1 MLDKKWIVPGLM
13 ILGAFLV
20 IISIWGPQGGFS
32 PSRKEAPLAYL
43 SEKTGEV
50 TVSNNQMPAPVP
62 AKLNLSFYARDIL
75 RTEEGADALVQW
87 ANEGQFRV
95 SEKSDVLI
103 DTLEN
108 GHPLVVIRSGEI
120 VVEKFG
126 RAPSFWIRKEGQ
138 LLSAVDF
145 ALADRKNLTKL
156 KEPLPEKDSKS
167 QITQFEIE
175 SVLNAKKTD
184 FFKCYG
190 QALQKNA
197 TARGQI
203 LISFTIERQGQTS
216 QIEISKSEIADQAF
230 NSCVMEVV
238 ARTQFKSFSGA
249 AVTTVFPM
257 RFE

>member
-1 MLDKKWIVPGLM
+1 MLDKKWIMPALIVSG
-13 ILGAFLV
+13 IFLL
-20 IISIWGPQGGFS
+20 IISIWGPQNGFS
-32 PSRKEAPLAYL
+32 PTRKEAPLAYL
-43 SEKTGEV
+43 AEKTGDV
-50 TVSNNQMPAPVP
+50 TVTNNQMPAPVP
-62 AKLNLSFYARDIL
+62 AKMNASFYARDIL
-75 RTEEGADALVQW
+75 RTNENSDALIQW

-95 SEKSDVLI
+95 SEKSEVLI

-108 GHPLVVIRSGEI
+108 GQPLVVVRSGEI

-126 RAPSFWIRKEGQ
+126 RAPSYWIRKEGQ

-145 ALADRKNLTKL
+145 ALADRKNLNKL
-156 KEPLPEKDSKS
+156 KEPLPEKDSRA

-197 TARGQI
+197 TARGQV
-203 LISFTIERQGQTS
+203 LISFTIERQGQTT
-216 QIEISKSEIADQAF
+216 QIEISKSEITDQAF

-238 ARTQFKSFSGA
+238 ARTQFKSFSGP

>member
-1 MLDKKWIVPGLM
+1 MFDKKWIVPGLL
-13 ILGAFLV
+13 IFGAFLV

-43 SEKTGEV
+43 AEKTGQV
-50 TVSNNQMPAPVP
+50 TIVNNQMPAPVS

-75 RTEEGADALVQW
+75 RTEENSDVLVQW
-87 ANEGQFRV
+87 ANEGQFRL
-95 SEKSDVLI
+95 SEKSEILI

-108 GHPLVVIRSGEI
+108 GHPLVVVRAGEI

-126 RAPSFWIRKEGQ
+126 RAPSFWIRKDGQ

-145 ALADRKNLTKL
+145 ALADRKNLSKL
-156 KEPLPEKDSKS
+156 KDPLPEKDNKS

-175 SVLNAKKTD
+175 SMLNAKKSD

-190 QALQKNA
+190 QALQKNSA
-197 TARGQI
+197 ARGQV
-203 LISFTIERQGQTS
+203 LISFTIERQGQTT
-216 QIEISKSEIADQAF
+216 QIEISKSEISDNNF